1 MANVKDAHVCPPR
14 EMSSHITV
22 SEPLGPG
29 PGLMKKNACGRTFKR
44 ARGAFQEHQT
54 YICYMLW
61 VVRLCPSASF
71 GVRPLSWVAVR
82 SGEGRRVR
90 KSH

>member
-54 YICYMLW
+54 
-61 VVRLCPSASF
+61 
-71 GVRPLSWVAVR
+71 
-82 SGEGRRVR
+82 
-90 KSH
+90 